1 MNERKIQLVIPM
13 AGLGQR
19 FVDANYTILKPL
31 IPIHGVPMIK
41 LVIDNLMSDEIGHV
55 ILIAQRETIEDV
67 DLREILK
74 HIKVPLT
81 IVAVENLTQGPADTV
96 CLAKPILN
104 NNLPMVIANSD
115 QFVNAKLDEFY
126 NMLTGDE
133 EVTAILTMEDTDP
146 KWSYVE
152 LNQDGFVVSVKE
164 KEVISNQATV
174 GVYGFSTAKLA
185 WDAFSIMW
193 EKNDRTNGEFYVAPS
208 YNYVALAGV
217 PINLINLGPISSVMF
232 GLGTPHDLEQ
242 FIENPLSKEVAEASI
257 RTDK

>member
-74 HIKVPLT
+74 DLSVPLT
-81 IVAVENLTQGPADTV
+81 IVAVESLTQGPADTV
-96 CLAKPILN
+96 CLAKPVLN
-104 NNLPMVIANSD
+104 NNFPMVIANSD
-115 QFVNAKLDEFY
+115 QFIN
-126 NMLTGDE
+126 
-133 EVTAILTMEDTDP
+133 
-146 KWSYVE
+146 
-152 LNQDGFVVSVKE
+152 
-164 KEVISNQATV
+164 
-174 GVYGFSTAKLA
+174 AKLA
-185 WDAFSIMW
+185 WDAFSTMW
-193 EKNDRTNGEFYVAPS
+193 EKNDRTNGEFYVAPA

-217 PINLINLGPISSVMF
+217 PINLINLGPISSVIF

-242 FIENPLSKEVAEASI
+242 FIDNPLSKKAAEASRI
-257 RTDK
+257 